1 MLKRISRRIKVV
13 SVYLFVSF
21 MAGNLFGSYGSYVF
35 ISKDCAVM
43 QTFRIGDIAYSC
55 KRLAP

>member
-1 MLKRISRRIKVV
+1 MLRRISRRIKFVAM
-13 SVYLFVSF
+13 YLFVAF
-21 MAGNLFGSYGSYVF
+21 MFGNLFGSYGSYVF
-35 ISKDCAVM
+35 IAKDCAVM